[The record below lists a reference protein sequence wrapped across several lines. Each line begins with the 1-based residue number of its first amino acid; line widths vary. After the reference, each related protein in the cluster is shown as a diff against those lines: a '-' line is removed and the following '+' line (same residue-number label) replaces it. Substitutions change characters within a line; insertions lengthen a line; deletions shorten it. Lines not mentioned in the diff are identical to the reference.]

1 MRACQDISD
10 VELTSIQINVV
21 GTLVLKVSEAQFVV
35 NIFASHGQDG
45 VLWYALD
52 ELLVNDGRKKRREI
66 DSVGID
72 FRLIECRE
80 NVDNC
85 GAIALRQS

>member
-1 MRACQDISD
+1 M
-10 VELTSIQINVV
+10 
-21 GTLVLKVSEAQFVV
+21 
-35 NIFASHGQDG
+35 
-45 VLWYALD
+45 Y
-52 ELLVNDGRKKRREI
+52 LLINDGRKKRREI
-66 DSVGID
+66 DGVGID